1 MLEQRF
7 AHMRDF
13 GSISG
18 NVHFWSILPSV
29 IHDIQYF
36 TIFLSYLGVLSA
48 RGLSVET
55 NVKSRFSVMDGCV
68 KIDIS
73 HVNGPLLQANDP
85 KIKQNR
91 VLTHVSC
98 RHDS

>member
-1 MLEQRF
+1 MGVERF

-13 GSISG
+13 RFIFG
-18 NVHFWSILPSV
+18 NVHFGSISPSV
-29 IHDIQYF
+29 IHDTEEF
-36 TIFLSYLGVLSA
+36 TIFSSYLSA
-48 RGLSVET
+48 LSVRALSVGT
-55 NVKSRFSVMDGCV
+55 VQISRFSVMDGCV
-68 KIDIS
+68 KIEDF